1 VGVNIRWVAGRRAL
15 WVLGGSYL
23 LAVAGAGAGAA
34 AAAAAAAAAGSA
46 ARDAAD
52 DAMALIRP
60 EAIRA
65 DMRFLADDLLEGRGT
80 GARGY
85 AIAAAFVATRF
96 EGLGLE
102 PAGDRG
108 SYYQTVPL
116 RSMQVDEA
124 RSSFTVVRGG
134 KESSLKFRED
144 MILSGN
150 PGAAESAVEAPV
162 VFVGYGVSAPELAYD
177 DYQHVDV
184 KGKIVAMLFGAPN
197 FASSLKAHYSSSLEK
212 RRMAAEHGA
221 VGVILLDDPTLER
234 LYSFGKRVRDLA
246 IPQYRWLDSQ
256 GQPSHHYPQLKASAS
271 LSLDETTRFFE
282 GSGHTASQVFAAA
295 VAGKSR
301 SFALPL
307 IAKLATATQLHDL
320 RSMNVAAKLEGSDP
334 TLKAEYVVYTAHL
347 DHLGIS
353 TPVEGDSIYNGA
365 LDNASGTAE
374 MLQIARA
381 FSSMRPRPRR
391 SIVFVAVAGEE
402 AGLLGSDYFASYPTI
417 PKDSIVANVN
427 TDEVEMLWPLRD
439 IVAFGAEHSTLNA
452 ALERAAQRL
461 HLTLSPDPFPE
472 QVAFIRSDQYSFVRQ
487 GIPAVM
493 VSPGFKSSD
502 PAIEPLKIFEQWE
515 QTRYHQPQDDMQ
527 QPGLDFEAAA
537 GFGRFA
543 YLSGYEIA
551 QDPVRPSWNPGD
563 FFGERYAKK

>member
-1 VGVNIRWVAGRRAL
+1 MNAMLKAVCRGLGMLGV
-15 WVLGGSYL
+15 S
-23 LAVAGAGAGAA
+23 LAAFASPAPAGA
-34 AAAAAAAAAGSA
+34 
-46 ARDAAD
+46 DAVD

-85 AIAAAFVATRF
+85 DIAAAFVATRF
-96 EGLGLE
+96 EALGLA
-102 PAGDRG
+102 PGGDRD
-108 SYYQTVPL
+108 SYFQTVPL
-116 RSMQVDEA
+116 RSMRVDEA
-124 RSSFTVVRGG
+124 RSSFTIVRAG
-134 KESSLKFRED
+134 KQISLKFRAD
-144 MILSGN
+144 MLLSGN
-150 PGAAESAVEAPV
+150 PGAAESVVEAPV

-177 DYQHVDV
+177 DYKHVDA

-221 VGVILLDDPTLER
+221 VGLILLDDPTLER
-234 LYSFGKRVRDLA
+234 LYSFDKRVRDLA
-246 IPQYRWLDSQ
+246 IPQYRWLDPQ
-256 GQPSHHYPQLKASAS
+256 GRPSHHYPQLKAAAS
-271 LSLDETTRFFE
+271 LSLEETARFFE
-282 GSGHTASQVFAAA
+282 GGGRTAAEVFAAA
-295 VAGKSR
+295 AAGKSR

-307 IAKLATATQLHDL
+307 VARISTVTELHDL
-320 RSMNVAAKLEGSDP
+320 HSVNVAAKLEGSDP
-334 TLKAEYVVYTAHL
+334 ALKTEYVLYTAHL

-353 TPVEGDSIYNGA
+353 TAVDGDSIYNGA

-391 SIVFVAVAGEE
+391 SMMFVAVAAEE
-402 AGLLGSDYFASYPTI
+402 AGLLGSDYFASYPTVA
-417 PKDSIVANVN
+417 KDAIVANVN
-427 TDEVEMLWPLRD
+427 TDEVEMLWPLQD

-461 HLTLSPDPFPE
+461 HLSLSPDPFPE
-472 QVAFIRSDQYSFVRQ
+472 QVAFVRSDQYSFVRQ

-502 PAIEPLKIFEQWE
+502 PAFEPLKIFEQWE
-515 QTRYHQPQDDMQ
+515 QTRYHQPKDDMQ

-537 GFGRFA
+537 AFGRFA
-543 YLSGYEIA
+543 FLSGYEIA
-551 QDPVRPSWNPGD
+551 QDPARPRWNPGD
-563 FFGERYAKK
+563 FFGDRYAKK